1 VRFLNDAQKSLR
13 LKLGIDIVNK
23 KMLWSAELYSI
34 YEVKKNSNE
43 KLFQSH
49 LKRFSAK
56 IDIFQNKINQCIL
69 TNMPFEI
76 EEAGHFSNNRIKW
89 LNVVV
94 IPVTDINGK

>member
-1 VRFLNDAQKSLR
+1 
-13 LKLGIDIVNK
+13 
-23 KMLWSAELYSI
+23 MLWSAELYSI

-43 KLFQSH
+43 KLFQSY

-56 IDIFQNKINQCIL
+56 TIDIFQNKINQCIL